1 MRGGQSSFCVL
12 QPLRLHLDLGNID
25 VWGRNILVCHT
36 FVLPWSVFVLSLFV
50 VWCFSFCFVSFFF
63 FFFDAHK
70 SPSSYGTHFAR
81 WFGARNVQILRRRG
95 SLVLGVLCV
104 S

>member
-1 MRGGQSSFCVL
+1 MHGVVTYLFLIPLFPRGLWSWAGGGVSCFLCFWFGVSSFVL
-12 QPLRLHLDLGNID
+12 FP
-25 VWGRNILVCHT
+25 
-36 FVLPWSVFVLSLFV
+36 S
-50 VWCFSFCFVSFFF
+50 

-70 SPSSYGTHFAR
+70 SPTSYGMHFAR
-81 WFGARNVQILRRRG
+81 WFGARNVQILCPCG